1 MPTSEK
7 TWHIERESLG
17 RCIEHLRCL
26 DLSGME
32 TLAATYGTAADL
44 DLVRAVRAFLLT
56 LP

>member
-7 TWHIERESLG
+7 TWRIEMESLG
-17 RCIEHLRCL
+17 RCLEHLRCL

-32 TLAATYGTAADL
+32 TLAATYGTEREQCLIA
-44 DLVRAVRAFLLT
+44 AVRAFLQT